1 MNEIGQNDMLL
12 EDRKQQRRQMQEL
25 LSNCTGKMNK
35 LWKSEDEEGG
45 FLRGSNSYTEKHL
58 LNRYC
63 EKNVQNYGEDIK
75 DYKLT
80 I

>member
-1 MNEIGQNDMLL
+1 
-12 EDRKQQRRQMQEL
+12 
-25 LSNCTGKMNK
+25 MNK

>member
-1 MNEIGQNDMLL
+1 
-12 EDRKQQRRQMQEL
+12 MQEL
-25 LSNCTGKMNK
+25 LINCTGKMNK
-35 LWKSEDEEGG
+35 LWKSEHAEDG
-45 FLRGSNSYTEKHL
+45 FLRGNNSYNEKHS

-75 DYKLT
+75 DHKLT